1 MSNICE
7 YPYQFDL
14 EGLEGISYPDPPA
27 TANSAV
33 LAPVPGMPQ
42 STSLDKTAN
51 YNNGPPDYIIKK
63 RTRQNA
69 YGQSQTY
76 ARKRGYASSSYGARN
91 QGKSLPPR
99 FSQDARIKKEVLFRG
114 E

>member
-1 MSNICE
+1 M
-7 YPYQFDL
+7 
-14 EGLEGISYPDPPA
+14 EGIPYPDPPA

-33 LAPVPGMPQ
+33 LAGMPQ
-42 STSLDKTAN
+42 SSSLEKTPN
-51 YNNGPPDYIIKK
+51 YHNGPPDYIIKK

-69 YGQSQTY
+69 YGSSQTY

-99 FSQDARIKKEVLFRG
+99 FSNDQAGKMKKEVLFRG